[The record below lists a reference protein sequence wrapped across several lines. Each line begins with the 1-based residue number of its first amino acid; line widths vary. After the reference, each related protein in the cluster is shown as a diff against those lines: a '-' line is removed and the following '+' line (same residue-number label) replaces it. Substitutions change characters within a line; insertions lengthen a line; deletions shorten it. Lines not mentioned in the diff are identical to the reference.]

1 MSTPSRHHTTPPPRP
16 GSTPVGIRGEDDGQP
31 GNTAAG
37 GDKPETVRQMLILW
51 SAMVGLELLH
61 QILNVVMTLLD
72 PTAMRAAARSQDAAE
87 GVSDAVV
94 NASVTAATL
103 LVGLLNLIIV
113 GVLAWMILI
122 VNKRGKRLPTALM
135 LLMIFSLFFAIRALF
150 LFFASPTSDVPLA
163 LFAVDGSVQILA
175 AVAGVLAYLLARRPE
190 ALAWLGPSEGK
201 KLLK

>member
-61 QILNVVMTLLD
+61 QILNVVMALLD

-150 LFFASPTSDVPLA
+150 LFLASPTSDVPLA

>member
-1 MSTPSRHHTTPPPRP
+1 MSTPSRHHTTPPQRP
-16 GSTPVGIRGEDDGQP
+16 GSTPAGIQGEGSGQP
-31 GNTAAG
+31 GTTTPG

-61 QILNVVMTLLD
+61 QILNVVMGLLD
-72 PTAMRAAARSQDAAE
+72 PTAMRAAARRQDAAE
-87 GVSDAVV
+87 GVSDVV
-94 NASVTAATL
+94 LNASVTAATL
-103 LVGLLNLIIV
+103 LVGLLNMIIV

-135 LLMIFSLFFAIRALF
+135 LLMIFSLFFALRALF
-150 LFFASPTSDVPLA
+150 LFLASPTGDVPIA
-163 LFAVDGSVQILA
+163 LFAVDGSIQILA

-190 ALAWLGPSEGK
+190 ALAWLGPPEGR

>member
-1 MSTPSRHHTTPPPRP
+1 
-16 GSTPVGIRGEDDGQP
+16 
-31 GNTAAG
+31 
-37 GDKPETVRQMLILW
+37 MLILW

-61 QILNVVMTLLD
+61 QILNVVMALLD

-103 LVGLLNLIIV
+103 LVGLLNLIIL

-135 LLMIFSLFFAIRALF
+135 LLMIFSLFFALRALLLF
-150 LFFASPTSDVPLA
+150 LASPTGDVPIA
-163 LFAVDGSVQILA
+163 LFAVDGSIQILV
-175 AVAGVLAYLLARRPE
+175 AVAGVLAYLLARQPE
-190 ALAWLGPSEGK
+190 ALSWLGPTEGK